1 MVFKCRPRYAD
12 RINEIGGEEGAGQ
25 RENERETEGG
35 TEETTAAVTAIHETG
50 KDARRTYKGIDARV
64 ADEGGPEFEVKDH
77 SVPAAVI

>member
-1 MVFKCRPRYAD
+1 MKSAAKKERGKEKMR
-12 RINEIGGEEGAGQ
+12 G
-25 RENERETEGG
+25 RETEDG
-35 TEETTAAVTAIHETG
+35 TEETHETG